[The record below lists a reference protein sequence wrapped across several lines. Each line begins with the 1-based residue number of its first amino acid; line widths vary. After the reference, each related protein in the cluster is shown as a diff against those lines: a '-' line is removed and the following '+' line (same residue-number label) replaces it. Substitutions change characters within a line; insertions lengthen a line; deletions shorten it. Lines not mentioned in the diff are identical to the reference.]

1 MTGKTITAIIVVL
14 IIALIV
20 LGNTFYKL
28 SESEQA
34 VITQFGKP
42 IVRTTEDGKTT
53 GAIIDAGLH
62 AKIPFIQTLHRFE
75 KRILI
80 WDGSADQI
88 PTADKKY
95 IWLDTTARWR
105 IIDPLLF
112 YQSMGNITGAMGRLD
127 DIIDSAARD
136 VVSSHLLIEVVRNSN
151 TILDSISVDL
161 EIEEDVKTVLKRIKL
176 GREKLINEILVR
188 ASELVP
194 QYGIKLLDV
203 QIKRL
208 KYTED
213 VQKKVFERMNSE
225 RQRIASKYRSEGEG
239 KKAEIVGAKERELNK
254 IQSEAYK
261 RSQEIRGEADARAT
275 KIYADAYRQDPEFYS
290 FLKTMEIYR
299 QTVGKNSRAI
309 LTTDSD
315 IYRYLKRI
323 HAR

>member
-1 MTGKTITAIIVVL
+1 MSGKRIAVIIVFAV
-14 IIALIV
+14 IALII
-20 LGNTFYKL
+20 LGNTFFAI

-34 VITQFGKP
+34 IITQFGKP
-42 IVRTTEDGKTT
+42 IG
-53 GAIIDAGLH
+53 GAITEAGLH
-62 AKIPFIQTLHRFE
+62 VKIPFIQTLHRFE
-75 KRILI
+75 KRILT

-105 IIDPLLF
+105 IVDPLLF
-112 YQSMGNITGAMGRLD
+112 YQSVGNITGAMGRLD
-127 DIIDSAARD
+127 DIVDSAARD

-151 TILDSISVDL
+151 RILERQEATVETDETEEEITAVYEQVD
-161 EIEEDVKTVLKRIKL
+161 L
-176 GREKLINEILVR
+176 GREKLIEEVLAR

-194 QYGIKLLDV
+194 QYGLELLDV

-208 KYTED
+208 NYVTE
-213 VQKKVFERMNSE
+213 VQKKVYERMNSE

-239 KKAEIVGAKERELNK
+239 NKAEIVGMKERELNR

-261 RSQEIRGEADARAT
+261 RSQEIRGEADAQAT

-290 FLKTMEIYR
+290 FLKTMDIYR

-315 IYRYLKRI
+315 IYRYLKAIRP
-323 HAR
+323 R